1 MKDFLSP
8 DSLIGGFL
16 TTIFNLMLLNIL
28 WLFSSIFVVT
38 IGAST
43 IALYTVTFKMTDKSK
58 IQQGVV
64 KTYFKAFRDNFR
76 QSIPVTIMFYV
87 IVGMLFVNFNF
98 SGMLS
103 DSIRLVVY
111 GASVALLILAVVI
124 FEYMF
129 PIIAI
134 FNNSFMGY
142 LLASIQLSFKNIF
155 LTIIVFLVNIF
166 IPVLVIVVP
175 EVIAFIIPFTFFVGG
190 SLVAYVVSRLMCG
203 MMEKLKEN
211 STN

>member
-1 MKDFLSP
+1 
-8 DSLIGGFL
+8 
-16 TTIFNLMLLNIL
+16 
-28 WLFSSIFVVT
+28 
-38 IGAST
+38 
-43 IALYTVTFKMTDKSK
+43 
-58 IQQGVV
+58 
-64 KTYFKAFRDNFR
+64 
-76 QSIPVTIMFYV
+76 
-87 IVGMLFVNFNF
+87 
-98 SGMLS
+98 
-103 DSIRLVVY
+103 
-111 GASVALLILAVVI
+111 
-124 FEYMF
+124 MF